1 MTEDDLKSRCLSKAF
16 EELDRGQLNDLSL
29 RAIAR
34 DLNVSHQAPYRHF
47 KSKDSLIQIMSVE
60 CFKQFSEALNNREKG
75 ADEWGNLR
83 SMGLTYVKFALNFP
97 HRYRLMFDQNFAIN
111 CISGETLRQAQY
123 AFKLLRD
130 QLALIKRSNLSG
142 EHLDPQADAFYIWSC
157 LHGLVSLLENPLTDQ
172 MPVRENVLKDMVEHV
187 LMRIGNGIRTVS

>member
-97 HRYRLMFDQNFAIN
+97 HRYRLMFDQNFAKN

-142 EHLDPQADAFYIWSC
+142 EQLDPQADAFYIWSC

-187 LMRIGNGIRTVS
+187 LMRIGTGINTVT